1 VLTIPNYARWP
12 SISSPRALLRAAE
25 FSFLLFRFLLLLLLL
40 RFFTSAPVRALADLM
55 EFRKPVW
62 QNVPRACASAT
73 SSLRRDNAAPNMG
86 GTLLRD
92 CSLRLRLGTMKRNGT
107 RRAVCSPFSQKKCLL
122 CLTLGD
128 PRERHPN
135 CSLPLRDQERLRIS
149 QARAFTIK
157 ILAASSRDIPAAS
170 LRRFICKV
178 RSRNTLRDRE
188 RERERKRP
196 KLAATTRDTAPRDT
210 AMHYLLRGEDYFS
223 LRRCGHCTS
232 DGSNY

>member
-122 CLTLGD
+122 SLTLGD

-149 QARAFTIK
+149 TNGYTCPRTSRSSEHLHPGDARYRPVVLVYFKRAP
-157 ILAASSRDIPAAS
+157 S
-170 LRRFICKV
+170 
-178 RSRNTLRDRE
+178 RSR
-188 RERERKRP
+188 
-196 KLAATTRDTAPRDT
+196 
-210 AMHYLLRGEDYFS
+210 F
-223 LRRCGHCTS
+223 
-232 DGSNY
+232 

>member
-149 QARAFTIK
+149 NGQM
-157 ILAASSRDIPAAS
+157 DIPARGQAGPRS
-170 LRRFICKV
+170 ICIRETRVIGQLSWSISSARLHDQDSSSEFKRHS
-178 RSRNTLRDRE
+178 RSF
-188 RERERKRP
+188 P
-196 KLAATTRDTAPRDT
+196 P
-210 AMHYLLRGEDYFS
+210 
-223 LRRCGHCTS
+223 
-232 DGSNY
+232 